1 MRNQT
6 TKIMLQ
12 NRSNKIVGGLKP
24 KHPTPWMALIR
35 MGEHFKSRVVMILDR
50 YS

>member
-12 NRSNKIVGGLKP
+12 NRSNKIVGGIKS
-24 KHPTPWMALIR
+24 KHPMPWMALIR
-35 MGEHFKSRVVMILDR
+35 MGEKLKPTFVIILQKS
-50 YS
+50 S